1 MGWLANR
8 RARAAREAGAEGSG
22 AFCGAAGEEEGRG
35 PDAVASVAG
44 GSSARERTD
53 VRGLTR
59 LACGAIALLALSGV
73 LAMEGCAAVSTG
85 AESSAA
91 SEQAAAASASDAEYA
106 SFEGVAAAF
115 DESALDLDY
124 SKRDLDASYD
134 ASSAT
139 VITLSGDSASV
150 QGTGAQVSAGG
161 VVISSAGTYIVSGEL
176 TDGQLLVDAGDDDK
190 VQLVL
195 AGATIHN
202 EDCPAIYVR
211 NADKCFVTLGAGTE
225 NSLSDGASYV
235 LEDDSDEPYATLF
248 SRCDLTLNGS
258 GTLNVTGTYRHA
270 VCSKD
275 DLVVVSGTYNVS
287 AVEDGLRGRDCVK
300 IRDGVFAIEAG
311 GDGIKSNKDDDPVKG
326 FVSIDGGTF
335 DIQAGDD
342 AVQGKTLVRL
352 AGGSLTVAANDDAF
366 HSDLEMH
373 LLGSAIEV
381 SAGDDAFHAETKL
394 TVDDGTMNVTSC
406 NEGYEAEKVYVN
418 GGDTHIVASDDG
430 VNASAADLSDDADA
444 DTVSSTLPNGGT
456 PGAPGQGDGVAAP
469 DAGGQA
475 PTGAQQGGRAADAAG
490 MQQGGQAPGA
500 AGAQQG
506 GSAPELPTG
515 GNAAGA
521 GNAGGAAGGATDP
534 GQQSGNPAAGGG
546 MGQADSNCLI
556 QINGGY
562 LVVDSVGDAIDSN
575 GNVEVTGGVLL
586 VSGPTSDGDGTFDYD
601 GSATVSGG
609 TVLMVGS
616 TGMAQSFTGG
626 TQAFAMTSASGEA
639 GQSVCVVD
647 GNGNVVASFTATK
660 RFGMVLASSPA
671 FAEGGE
677 YTLVIGGEVANANA
691 DGYTDSGAVN
701 GGSEIAITASCTA
714 SAGVGGAGGMD
725 AGGANKAGATGG
737 MGTGG
742 ANGAGDMGGPAAAG
756 GR

>member
-1 MGWLANR
+1 MGWFANR
-8 RARAAREAGAEGSG
+8 RARAARESGVEASG
-22 AFCGAAGEEEGRG
+22 AFCRAAGRDERG
-35 PDAVASVAG
+35 PDVAAPAAG
-44 GSSARERTD
+44 GSSAPQRND

-59 LACGAIALLALSGV
+59 LACGVVALLALSGV
-73 LAMEGCAAVSTG
+73 LAMEGCAAVSTD
-85 AESSAA
+85 AENSAA
-91 SEQAAAASASDAEYA
+91 SEQAAAASASDVEYA
-106 SFEGVAAAF
+106 SFEEVAAAF
-115 DESALDLDY
+115 DESTLDLDY

-150 QGTGAQVSAGG
+150 QGAGAQTSAAG

-176 TDGQLLVDAGDDDK
+176 TDGQLMVDAGDDDK

-202 EDCPAIYVR
+202 EDGPAIYVR
-211 NADKCFVTLGAGTE
+211 NADKCFVTLDAGTE
-225 NSLSDGASYV
+225 NSLSDGSSYT

-258 GTLNVTGTYRHA
+258 GTLNVTSAYRHA

-275 DLVVVSGTYNVS
+275 DLVVVSGTYNIS
-287 AVEDGLRGRDCVK
+287 AVEDGLRGRDSVK
-300 IRDGVFAIEAG
+300 VRDGVFIIQAG
-311 GDGIKSNKDDDPVKG
+311 GDDIKSNKDDDPTKG
-326 FVSIDGGTF
+326 FVSVDGGTF

-352 AGGSLTVAANDDAF
+352 AGGSMTVAANDDAF

-373 LLGSAIEV
+373 LLGASIEAT
-381 SAGDDAFHAETKL
+381 AGDDAFHAETKL
-394 TVDDGTMNVTSC
+394 TVDGGTVNVTSC

-456 PGAPGQGDGVAAP
+456 PGAPGKGGGAATP

-475 PTGAQQGGRAADAAG
+475 PAGAQQSGQAPDAAA
-490 MQQGGQAPGA
+490 QQGGQAPGAAGVQQGGQAPDA

-506 GSAPELPTG
+506 GSAPEPP
-515 GNAAGA
+515 ASD
-521 GNAGGAAGGATDP
+521 NAGGAGVIDP
-534 GQQSGNPAAGGG
+534 GQQGGGPAAGGG
-546 MGQADSNCLI
+546 VGQADSSCLI

-562 LVVDSVGDAIDSN
+562 VVVDSVGDAIDSN

-586 VSGPTSDGDGTFDYD
+586 VSGPTSDGDGAFDYD
-601 GSATVSGG
+601 GGATISGG

-647 GNGNVVASFTATK
+647 GSGNVVTSFTATK
-660 RFGMVLASSPA
+660 RFGMVLTSSPA

-691 DGYTDSGAVN
+691 DGYTDSSTVS
-701 GGSEIAITASCTA
+701 GGSEATFTASCTA
-714 SAGVGGAGGMD
+714 SAGMGGAGGP
-725 AGGANKAGATGG
+725 G
-737 MGTGG
+737 
-742 ANGAGDMGGPAAAG
+742 AAG
-756 GR
+756 GK

>member
-1 MGWLANR
+1 MGWFANR
-8 RARAAREAGAEGSG
+8 RARAARETGVEASG
-22 AFCGAAGEEEGRG
+22 AFCRAVGQDEHG
-35 PDAVASVAG
+35 PDVAAPAEG
-44 GSSARERTD
+44 GSSAPQRSD

-73 LAMEGCAAVSTG
+73 LAMEGCAAVSTD
-85 AESSAA
+85 AENSAA
-91 SEQAAAASASDAEYA
+91 SEQAAAASASNVEYS
-106 SFEGVAAAF
+106 SFEEVAAAF
-115 DESALDLDY
+115 DESALDLGC

-150 QGTGAQVSAGG
+150 QGAGAQASAAGA
-161 VVISSAGTYIVSGEL
+161 VISSAGTYIVSGEL

-202 EDCPAIYVR
+202 EDGPAIYVR
-211 NADKCFVTLGAGTE
+211 NADKCFATLDAGTE
-225 NSLSDGASYV
+225 NSLSDGSSYA

-258 GTLNVTGTYRHA
+258 GTLNVTSAYRHA

-275 DLVVVSGTYNVS
+275 DLVVVSGTYNIS
-287 AVEDGLRGRDCVK
+287 AVEDGLRGRDSVK
-300 IRDGVFAIEAG
+300 VRGGVFTIQAG
-311 GDGIKSNKDDDPVKG
+311 GDGIKSNKDDDPTKG

-373 LLGSAIEV
+373 LLGASMEAG
-381 SAGDDAFHAETKL
+381 AGDDAFHAETKL
-394 TVDDGTMNVTSC
+394 TVDGGTVNVTSC
-406 NEGYEAEKVYVN
+406 NEGYEAEKIYVN
-418 GGDTHIVASDDG
+418 GGDTRIVASDDG

-456 PGAPGQGDGVAAP
+456 PGAPGKGGGAA
-469 DAGGQA
+469 AGGGQA
-475 PTGAQQGGRAADAAG
+475 PAGAP
-490 MQQGGQAPGA
+490 QGGQAPDA
-500 AGAQQG
+500 VGAQQG
-506 GSAPELPTG
+506 GSAPEPP
-515 GNAAGA
+515 AGD
-521 GNAGGAAGGATDP
+521 NAGGAGGANP
-534 GQQSGNPAAGGG
+534 GQQGGDPAAGGG
-546 MGQADSNCLI
+546 VGQADSSCLI

-562 LVVDSVGDAIDSN
+562 LVVDSAGDAIDSN
-575 GNVEVTGGVLL
+575 GNIEVTGGVLL
-586 VSGPTSDGDGTFDYD
+586 VSGPTGDGNGAFDYD

-626 TQAFAMTSASGEA
+626 MQAFAMTSASGEA
-639 GQSVCVVD
+639 GQSVGVVD
-647 GNGNVVASFTATK
+647 GSGNVVASFTATK

-671 FAEGGE
+671 FTEGGE

-691 DGYTDSGAVN
+691 DGYTDSSTVS
-701 GGSEIAITASCTA
+701 GGSETAITASCTA
-714 SAGVGGAGGMD
+714 SAGMGV
-725 AGGANKAGATGG
+725 GGANKAGGKDA
-737 MGTGG
+737 
-742 ANGAGDMGGPAAAG
+742 
-756 GR
+756 

>member
-1 MGWLANR
+1 MGWFANR
-8 RARAAREAGAEGSG
+8 RARAAREAEAEGSG
-22 AFCGAAGEEEGRG
+22 VFCRAVGEGEERG
-35 PDAVASVAG
+35 CDAAAPAAG

-53 VRGLTR
+53 MRGLTR
-59 LACGAIALLALSGV
+59 LACGAVALLALSGV

-85 AESSAA
+85 AENSAA
-91 SEQAAAASASDAEYA
+91 SEQTAAASASDTEYA
-106 SFEGVAAAF
+106 SFEEVAAAF

-150 QGTGAQVSAGG
+150 QGTGAQASADG

-202 EDCPAIYVR
+202 EDGPAIYVR
-211 NADKCFVTLGAGTE
+211 NADKCFVTLDAGTE
-225 NSLSDGASYV
+225 NSLSDGSSYA

-248 SRCDLTLNGS
+248 GRCDLTLNGS
-258 GTLNVTGTYRHA
+258 GTLNVTSAYRHA

-275 DLVVVSGTYNVS
+275 DLVVVSGTYNIS

-311 GDGIKSNKDDDPVKG
+311 GDGIKSNKDDDSAKG

-373 LLGSAIEV
+373 LLGASIEV

-394 TVDDGTMNVTSC
+394 TVDDGTVNVTSC
-406 NEGYEAEKVYVN
+406 YEGYEAEKVYVN

-444 DTVSSTLPNGGT
+444 DTVSSTLPNGGM
-456 PGAPGQGDGVAAP
+456 PGAPGQGGGGAAP
-469 DAGGQA
+469 NAGGQA
-475 PTGAQQGGRAADAAG
+475 PAG
-490 MQQGGQAPGA
+490 MQQGGQAADAAGAQQGGQAPDA

-506 GSAPELPTG
+506 GSAPELPAG
-515 GNAAGA
+515 GNAGEA
-521 GNAGGAAGGATDP
+521 GNAGGATNP
-534 GQQSGNPAAGGG
+534 GQQGGG
-546 MGQADSNCLI
+546 MGQTNDDCLI

-586 VSGPTSDGDGTFDYD
+586 VSGPTSDGDGAFDYD

-616 TGMAQSFTGG
+616 TGMAQNFTSG

-647 GNGNVVASFTATK
+647 GNGNVVASFAATK
-660 RFGMVLASSPA
+660 RFGMVLTSSPA

-691 DGYTDSGAVN
+691 DGYTDSGTVS
-701 GGSEIAITASCTA
+701 GGSETTITASCTA
-714 SAGVGGAGGMD
+714 SAGVGGM
-725 AGGANKAGATGG
+725 GG
-737 MGTGG
+737 MGAAG
-742 ANGAGDMGGPAAAG
+742 ANGAGGVVGAGGPAAG
-756 GR
+756 GGK

>member
-1 MGWLANR
+1 MGWFANR
-8 RARAAREAGAEGSG
+8 RARAARETGVEASG
-22 AFCGAAGEEEGRG
+22 AFCRAAGRDERG
-35 PDAVASVAG
+35 PDVAAPAAG
-44 GSSARERTD
+44 GSSAPQRND

-73 LAMEGCAAVSTG
+73 LAMEGCAAVSTD
-85 AESSAA
+85 AENSAA
-91 SEQAAAASASDAEYA
+91 SEQAAAASASDVEYA
-106 SFEGVAAAF
+106 SFEEVAAAF

-150 QGTGAQVSAGG
+150 QGAGAQASAAG

-202 EDCPAIYVR
+202 EDGPAIYVR
-211 NADKCFVTLGAGTE
+211 NADKCFVTLDAGTE
-225 NSLSDGASYV
+225 NNLSDGSSYA

-258 GTLNVTGTYRHA
+258 GTLNVTSAYRHA

-275 DLVVVSGTYNVS
+275 DLVVVSGTYNIS
-287 AVEDGLRGRDCVK
+287 AVEDGLRGHDSVK
-300 IRDGVFAIEAG
+300 VRDGVFAIQAG
-311 GDGIKSNKDDDPVKG
+311 GDGIKSNKDDDPTKG

-352 AGGSLTVAANDDAF
+352 AGGSMAVAANDDAF

-373 LLGSAIEV
+373 LLGASMEAG
-381 SAGDDAFHAETKL
+381 AGDDAFHAETKL
-394 TVDDGTMNVTSC
+394 TVDGGTVNVTSC

-430 VNASAADLSDDADA
+430 VNASAADLSDDANA

-456 PGAPGQGDGVAAP
+456 PGAPGKGGGAATP

-475 PTGAQQGGRAADAAG
+475 PAGAQQSGQAPDAAA
-490 MQQGGQAPGA
+490 QQGGQAPGAAGVQQGGQAPDA

-506 GSAPELPTG
+506 GSAPEPP
-515 GNAAGA
+515 ASD
-521 GNAGGAAGGATDP
+521 NAGGAGVIDP
-534 GQQSGNPAAGGG
+534 GQQGGGPAAGGG
-546 MGQADSNCLI
+546 VGQADSSCLI

-562 LVVDSVGDAIDSN
+562 VVVDSVGDAIDSN

-586 VSGPTSDGDGTFDYD
+586 VSGPTSDGDGAFDYD
-601 GSATVSGG
+601 GGATISGG

-647 GNGNVVASFTATK
+647 GSGNVVTSFTATK
-660 RFGMVLASSPA
+660 RFGMVLTSSPA

-691 DGYTDSGAVN
+691 DGYTDSSTVS
-701 GGSEIAITASCTA
+701 GGSEATFTASCTA
-714 SAGVGGAGGMD
+714 SAGMGGAGGP
-725 AGGANKAGATGG
+725 G
-737 MGTGG
+737 
-742 ANGAGDMGGPAAAG
+742 AAG
-756 GR
+756 GK

>member
-1 MGWLANR
+1 MKPAGR
-8 RARAAREAGAEGSG
+8 DEQSPDVAAPAE
-22 AFCGAAGEEEGRG
+22 
-35 PDAVASVAG
+35 G
-44 GSSARERTD
+44 GSSAPQRSD

-73 LAMEGCAAVSTG
+73 LAMEGCAAVSTD
-85 AESSAA
+85 AENSAA
-91 SEQAAAASASDAEYA
+91 SEQAAAASASNVEYA
-106 SFEGVAAAF
+106 SFEEVAAAF
-115 DESALDLDY
+115 DESALDLGY

-150 QGTGAQVSAGG
+150 QGAGAQASAAGA
-161 VVISSAGTYIVSGEL
+161 VISSAGTYIVSGEL

-202 EDCPAIYVR
+202 EDGPAIYVR
-211 NADKCFVTLGAGTE
+211 NADKCFVTLDAGTE
-225 NSLSDGASYV
+225 NSLSDGSSYA

-258 GTLNVTGTYRHA
+258 GTLNVTSAYRHA

-275 DLVVVSGTYNVS
+275 DLVVVSGTYNIS
-287 AVEDGLRGRDCVK
+287 AVEDGLRGRDSVK
-300 IRDGVFAIEAG
+300 VRDGVFIIQAG
-311 GDGIKSNKDDDPVKG
+311 GDGIKSNKDDDPTKG

-373 LLGSAIEV
+373 LLGASIEAG
-381 SAGDDAFHAETKL
+381 AGDDAFHAETKL
-394 TVDDGTMNVTSC
+394 TVDGGTVNVTSC
-406 NEGYEAEKVYVN
+406 NEGYEAEKIYVN
-418 GGDTHIVASDDG
+418 GGDTHILASDDG
-430 VNASAADLSDDADA
+430 VNASAADLSDNADA

-456 PGAPGQGDGVAAP
+456 PGAPGKGGGAATP

-475 PTGAQQGGRAADAAG
+475 PAGAQQDGQVPDAV
-490 MQQGGQAPGA
+490 
-500 AGAQQG
+500 GAQQG
-506 GSAPELPTG
+506 GSAPEPP
-515 GNAAGA
+515 AGD
-521 GNAGGAAGGATDP
+521 NAGGGV
-534 GQQSGNPAAGGG
+534 
-546 MGQADSNCLI
+546 GQADNSCLI

-562 LVVDSVGDAIDSN
+562 LVVDSAGDAIDSN
-575 GNVEVTGGVLL
+575 GNIEVTGGVLL
-586 VSGPTSDGDGTFDYD
+586 VSGPTSDGNGAFDYD

-609 TVLMVGS
+609 TVLMVAS
-616 TGMAQSFTGG
+616 AGMAQSFTGG

-647 GNGNVVASFTATK
+647 GSGNVVASFTATK
-660 RFGMVLASSPA
+660 RFGMVLTSSPA

-691 DGYTDSGAVN
+691 DGYTDSGTVS
-701 GGSEIAITASCTA
+701 GGSETTITASCTA
-714 SAGVGGAGGMD
+714 SAGMGGAGGP
-725 AGGANKAGATGG
+725 G
-737 MGTGG
+737 
-742 ANGAGDMGGPAAAG
+742 AAG
-756 GR
+756 GK

>member
-1 MGWLANR
+1 MGWFANR
-8 RARAAREAGAEGSG
+8 RARAARESGVEASG
-22 AFCGAAGEEEGRG
+22 AFCRAVGQDEHG
-35 PDAVASVAG
+35 PDVAAPAAG
-44 GSSARERTD
+44 GSSAPQRND

-59 LACGAIALLALSGV
+59 LACGAVALLALSGV
-73 LAMEGCAAVSTG
+73 LAMEGCAAVSTD
-85 AESSAA
+85 AENSAA
-91 SEQAAAASASDAEYA
+91 SEQAAAASASDVEYA
-106 SFEGVAAAF
+106 SFEEVAAAF
-115 DESALDLDY
+115 DESALDLGY
-124 SKRDLDASYD
+124 SKRDLDASHD

-150 QGTGAQVSAGG
+150 QGAGAQASAAGA
-161 VVISSAGTYIVSGEL
+161 VISSAGTYIVSGEL

-202 EDCPAIYVR
+202 EDAPAIYVR
-211 NADKCFVTLGAGTE
+211 NADKCFVTLDAGTE
-225 NSLSDGASYV
+225 NNLSDGSSYA
-235 LEDDSDEPYATLF
+235 LESDSDEPYATLF

-258 GTLNVTGTYRHA
+258 GTLNVTSAYRHA

-275 DLVVVSGTYNVS
+275 DLVVVSGTYNIS
-287 AVEDGLRGRDCVK
+287 AVEDGLRGRDSVK
-300 IRDGVFAIEAG
+300 VRDGVFTIQAG
-311 GDGIKSNKDDDPVKG
+311 GDGIKSNKDDDPTKG
-326 FVSIDGGTF
+326 FVSIDGGAF

-342 AVQGKTLVRL
+342 AVQGKTLIRL

-373 LLGSAIEV
+373 LLGASIEA

-394 TVDDGTMNVTSC
+394 TVDGGIVNVASC

-456 PGAPGQGDGVAAP
+456 PGAPGKGGGV
-469 DAGGQA
+469 
-475 PTGAQQGGRAADAAG
+475 
-490 MQQGGQAPGA
+490 A

-506 GSAPELPTG
+506 GSAPELPVDD
-515 GNAAGA
+515 NAYGA
-521 GNAGGAAGGATDP
+521 GRATGS
-534 GQQSGNPAAGGG
+534 GQQGGDPAAGGG

-556 QINGGY
+556 QVNGGY
-562 LVVDSVGDAIDSN
+562 LVIDSAGDAIDSN

-586 VSGPTSDGDGTFDYD
+586 VSGPTSDGDSSFDYD

-616 TGMAQSFTGG
+616 TGMAQSFTSG
-626 TQAFAMTSASGEA
+626 TQAFAMASASGEA

-647 GNGNVVASFTATK
+647 GSGNVVASFTATK

-677 YTLVIGGEVANANA
+677 YTLVIGGEVANVNA
-691 DGYTDSGAVN
+691 DGYTDSSTVS
-701 GGSEIAITASCTA
+701 GGSETAITASCTA
-714 SAGVGGAGGMD
+714 SAGMGV
-725 AGGANKAGATGG
+725 GGANKAGG
-737 MGTGG
+737 MGS
-742 ANGAGDMGGPAAAG
+742 PAAAG
-756 GR
+756 GKDA

>member
-1 MGWLANR
+1 MGWFANR
-8 RARAAREAGAEGSG
+8 RTRAARESGVEASG
-22 AFCGAAGEEEGRG
+22 AFCRAAGRDERG
-35 PDAVASVAG
+35 PDVAAPAAG
-44 GSSARERTD
+44 GSSASQRND

-59 LACGAIALLALSGV
+59 LACGAVALLALSGV
-73 LAMEGCAAVSTG
+73 LAMEGCAVVSTD
-85 AESSAA
+85 AENSAA
-91 SEQAAAASASDAEYA
+91 SEQAAAASASDVEYA
-106 SFEGVAAAF
+106 SFEEVAAAF

-134 ASSAT
+134 ALSAT
-139 VITLSGDSASV
+139 VITLSGDSTSV
-150 QGTGAQVSAGG
+150 QGAGAQASAAG

-202 EDCPAIYVR
+202 EDGAAIYVR
-211 NADKCFVTLGAGTE
+211 NADKCFVTLDAGTE
-225 NSLSDGASYV
+225 NNLSDGSSYA

-258 GTLNVTGTYRHA
+258 GTLNVTSAYRHA

-275 DLVVVSGTYNVS
+275 DLVVVSGTYNIS
-287 AVEDGLRGRDCVK
+287 AVEDGLRGHDSVK
-300 IRDGVFAIEAG
+300 VRDGVFTIQAG
-311 GDGIKSNKDDDPVKG
+311 GDGIKSNKDDDPTKG
-326 FVSIDGGTF
+326 FVSIDGGAF

-373 LLGSAIEV
+373 LLGASIEA

-394 TVDDGTMNVTSC
+394 TVDGGTVNVTSC
-406 NEGYEAEKVYVN
+406 YEGYEAEKIYVN

-444 DTVSSTLPNGGT
+444 DTVSSMLPNGGT
-456 PGAPGQGDGVAAP
+456 PGAPGQG
-469 DAGGQA
+469 GQA
-475 PTGAQQGGRAADAAG
+475 PDSAAQQDGRAPGAAG
-490 MQQGGQAPGA
+490 VQQDGRAPGA

-506 GSAPELPTG
+506 GSAPEPP
-515 GNAAGA
+515 AGD
-521 GNAGGAAGGATDP
+521 NAGGAGGATDP
-534 GQQSGNPAAGGG
+534 RQQGGDPAAGGG
-546 MGQADSNCLI
+546 VGQADSSCLI

-562 LVVDSVGDAIDSN
+562 VVVDSVGDAIDSN

-586 VSGPTSDGDGTFDYD
+586 VSGPTSDGNGAFDYD

-626 TQAFAMTSASGEA
+626 TQAFTLTSASGEA

-647 GNGNVVASFTATK
+647 GSGNVVASFTATK
-660 RFGMVLASSPA
+660 RFGMVLTSSPA

-677 YTLVIGGEVANANA
+677 YTLVIGGEIANANA
-691 DGYTDSGAVN
+691 DGYTDSGAVS
-701 GGSEIAITASCTA
+701 GGSETAITASCAA
-714 SAGVGGAGGMD
+714 SAGMGSAGGP
-725 AGGANKAGATGG
+725 G
-737 MGTGG
+737 
-742 ANGAGDMGGPAAAG
+742 AAG
-756 GR
+756 GK

>member
-1 MGWLANR
+1 MSWFANR
-8 RARAAREAGAEGSG
+8 RARAPRETGVEASG
-22 AFCGAAGEEEGRG
+22 AFCGAVGQDEHG
-35 PDAVASVAG
+35 PDVAVPAEG
-44 GSSARERTD
+44 GSSAPQRSD

-59 LACGAIALLALSGV
+59 LACGAIALLALGSV
-73 LAMEGCAAVSTG
+73 LAMEGCAAVSTD
-85 AESSAA
+85 AENSAA
-91 SEQAAAASASDAEYA
+91 SEQAAAANASDVEYA
-106 SFEGVAAAF
+106 SFEEVAAAF

-150 QGTGAQVSAGG
+150 QGAGAQTSAAG

-176 TDGQLLVDAGDDDK
+176 TDGQLMVDAGDDDK

-202 EDCPAIYVR
+202 EDGPAIYVR
-211 NADKCFVTLGAGTE
+211 NADKCFVTLDAGAE
-225 NSLSDGASYV
+225 NSLSDGSSYT

-258 GTLNVTGTYRHA
+258 GTLNVTSAYRHA

-275 DLVVVSGTYNVS
+275 DLVVVSGTYNIS
-287 AVEDGLRGRDCVK
+287 AVEDGLRGRDSVK
-300 IRDGVFAIEAG
+300 VRDGVFTIQAG
-311 GDGIKSNKDDDPVKG
+311 GDGIKSNKDDDPTKG

-352 AGGSLTVAANDDAF
+352 AGGSMTVAANDDAF

-373 LLGSAIEV
+373 LLDASIEA

-394 TVDDGTMNVTSC
+394 TVDGGTVNVTSC

-456 PGAPGQGDGVAAP
+456 PGAPGKGGGAATP
-469 DAGGQA
+469 DAGGRSPA
-475 PTGAQQGGRAADAAG
+475 GAQ
-490 MQQGGQAPGA
+490 QQGGQAPGA

-506 GSAPELPTG
+506 GQAPDAAGAQQGGSAPELPAG
-515 GNAAGA
+515 DNASG
-521 GNAGGAAGGATDP
+521 AGGAGDP
-534 GQQSGNPAAGGG
+534 GQQGGDPVAGGG
-546 MGQADSNCLI
+546 VGQADSSCLI

-562 LVVDSVGDAIDSN
+562 VVVDSVGDAIDSN

-586 VSGPTSDGDGTFDYD
+586 VSGPTSDGDSAFDYD

-609 TVLMVGS
+609 TVLMVAS

-626 TQAFAMTSASGEA
+626 TQAFVMTSASGEA

-647 GNGNVVASFTATK
+647 GSGNVVASFTATK
-660 RFGMVLASSPA
+660 RFGMVLASSTA
-671 FAEGGE
+671 FTEGGE
-677 YTLVIGGEVANANA
+677 YTLVIGGEVTNANA
-691 DGYTDSGAVN
+691 DGYTDSSTVS
-701 GGSEIAITASCTA
+701 GGSEITFTASCTA
-714 SAGVGGAGGMD
+714 SSGMGGA
-725 AGGANKAGATGG
+725 
-737 MGTGG
+737 
-742 ANGAGDMGGPAAAG
+742 GGPAAAG
-756 GR
+756 GK

>member
-1 MGWLANR
+1 MGWFANR
-8 RARAAREAGAEGSG
+8 RARAARESGVEASG
-22 AFCGAAGEEEGRG
+22 AFCRAAGRDERG
-35 PDAVASVAG
+35 PDVAAPAAG
-44 GSSARERTD
+44 GSSAPQRND

-59 LACGAIALLALSGV
+59 LACGVVALLALSGV
-73 LAMEGCAAVSTG
+73 LAMEGCAAVSTD
-85 AESSAA
+85 AENSAA
-91 SEQAAAASASDAEYA
+91 SEQAAAASASDVEYA
-106 SFEGVAAAF
+106 SFEEVAAAF
-115 DESALDLDY
+115 DESTLDLDY

-150 QGTGAQVSAGG
+150 QGAGAQTSAAG

-176 TDGQLLVDAGDDDK
+176 TDGQLMVDAGDDDK

-202 EDCPAIYVR
+202 EDGPAIYVR
-211 NADKCFVTLGAGTE
+211 NADKCFVALDAGTE
-225 NSLSDGASYV
+225 NNLSDGSSYA

-258 GTLNVTGTYRHA
+258 GTLNVTSAYRHA

-275 DLVVVSGTYNVS
+275 DLVVVSGTYNIS
-287 AVEDGLRGRDCVK
+287 AVEDGLRGHDSVK
-300 IRDGVFAIEAG
+300 VRDGVFAIQAG
-311 GDGIKSNKDDDPVKG
+311 GDGIKSNKDDDPTKG

-352 AGGSLTVAANDDAF
+352 AGGSMAVAANDDAF

-373 LLGSAIEV
+373 LLGASMEAG
-381 SAGDDAFHAETKL
+381 AGDDAFHAETKL
-394 TVDDGTMNVTSC
+394 TVDGGTVNVTSC

-456 PGAPGQGDGVAAP
+456 PGAPGKGGGAATP

-475 PTGAQQGGRAADAAG
+475 PAGAQQSGQAPDAAA
-490 MQQGGQAPGA
+490 QQGGQAPGAAGVQQGGQAPDA

-506 GSAPELPTG
+506 GSAPEPP
-515 GNAAGA
+515 ASD
-521 GNAGGAAGGATDP
+521 NAGGAGVIDP
-534 GQQSGNPAAGGG
+534 GQQGGGPAAGGG
-546 MGQADSNCLI
+546 VGQADSSCLI

-562 LVVDSVGDAIDSN
+562 VVVDSVGDAIDSN

-586 VSGPTSDGDGTFDYD
+586 VSGPTSDGDGAFDYD
-601 GSATVSGG
+601 GGATISGG

-647 GNGNVVASFTATK
+647 GSGNVVTSFTATK
-660 RFGMVLASSPA
+660 RFGMVLTSSPA

-691 DGYTDSGAVN
+691 DGYTDSSTVS
-701 GGSEIAITASCTA
+701 GGSEATFTASCTA
-714 SAGVGGAGGMD
+714 SAGMGGAGGP
-725 AGGANKAGATGG
+725 G
-737 MGTGG
+737 
-742 ANGAGDMGGPAAAG
+742 AAG
-756 GR
+756 GK

>member
-1 MGWLANR
+1 M
-8 RARAAREAGAEGSG
+8 
-22 AFCGAAGEEEGRG
+22 
-35 PDAVASVAG
+35 
-44 GSSARERTD
+44 
-53 VRGLTR
+53 
-59 LACGAIALLALSGV
+59 
-73 LAMEGCAAVSTG
+73 
-85 AESSAA
+85 
-91 SEQAAAASASDAEYA
+91 
-106 SFEGVAAAF
+106 
-115 DESALDLDY
+115 
-124 SKRDLDASYD
+124 
-134 ASSAT
+134 
-139 VITLSGDSASV
+139 
-150 QGTGAQVSAGG
+150 
-161 VVISSAGTYIVSGEL
+161 VISSVGTYIVSGEL

-195 AGATIHN
+195 AGAIIHN
-202 EDCPAIYVR
+202 EDGAAIYVR
-211 NADKCFVTLGAGTE
+211 NADKGFITLDAGTE
-225 NSLSDGASYV
+225 NNLSDGSSYA

-248 SRCDLTLNGS
+248 GLCDLTLNGS
-258 GTLNVTGTYRHA
+258 GTLNVTSAYRHA

-275 DLVVVSGTYNVS
+275 DLVVVSGTYNIS
-287 AVEDGLRGRDCVK
+287 AVEDGLRGHDSVK
-300 IRDGVFAIEAG
+300 VRDGVFTIQAD
-311 GDGIKSNKDDDPVKG
+311 GDGIKSNKDDDPTKG
-326 FVSIDGGTF
+326 FVSIDGGAF

-352 AGGSLTVAANDDAF
+352 AGGSMVVAANDDAF

-373 LLGSAIEV
+373 LMGASIEA

-394 TVDDGTMNVTSC
+394 TVDGGTVNVTSC

-456 PGAPGQGDGVAAP
+456 PGALGKGGGAATP

-475 PTGAQQGGRAADAAG
+475 PAGARQGGQAPDSAAQQDGRAPGAAG
-490 MQQGGQAPGA
+490 VQQGGQAPDA

-506 GSAPELPTG
+506 GSAPEPP
-515 GNAAGA
+515 AGD
-521 GNAGGAAGGATDP
+521 NAGGAGGATDP
-534 GQQSGNPAAGGG
+534 RQQGGDPAAGGG
-546 MGQADSNCLI
+546 VGQADNSCLI

-562 LVVDSVGDAIDSN
+562 VVVDSVGDAIDSN

-586 VSGPTSDGDGTFDYD
+586 VSGPTSDGDGAFDYD
-601 GSATVSGG
+601 GSATISGG

-626 TQAFAMTSASGEA
+626 AQAFAMASASGEA

-647 GNGNVVASFTATK
+647 GSGNVVTSFTATK
-660 RFGMVLASSPA
+660 RFGMVLTSSPA

-691 DGYTDSGAVN
+691 DSYTDSGAVS
-701 GGSEIAITASCTA
+701 GGSETAITASCTA

-725 AGGANKAGATGG
+725 AGGANGAGGI
-737 MGTGG
+737 GG
-742 ANGAGDMGGPAAAG
+742 AGGPAAG
-756 GR
+756 GGK

>member
-1 MGWLANR
+1 MGWFANR
-8 RARAAREAGAEGSG
+8 RARAARETGVEASG
-22 AFCGAAGEEEGRG
+22 AFCRAVGQDEHG
-35 PDAVASVAG
+35 PDVAAPAEG
-44 GSSARERTD
+44 GSSAPQRSD

-73 LAMEGCAAVSTG
+73 LAMEGCAAVSTD
-85 AESSAA
+85 AENSAA
-91 SEQAAAASASDAEYA
+91 SEQAAAASASNVEYS
-106 SFEGVAAAF
+106 SFEEVAAAF
-115 DESALDLDY
+115 DESALDLGC

-150 QGTGAQVSAGG
+150 QGAGAQASAAGA
-161 VVISSAGTYIVSGEL
+161 VISSAGTYIVSGEL

-202 EDCPAIYVR
+202 EDGPAIYVR
-211 NADKCFVTLGAGTE
+211 NADKCFVTLDAGTE
-225 NSLSDGASYV
+225 NSLSDGSSYA

-258 GTLNVTGTYRHA
+258 GTLNVTSAYRHA

-275 DLVVVSGTYNVS
+275 DLVVVSGTYNIS
-287 AVEDGLRGRDCVK
+287 AVEDGLRGRDSVK
-300 IRDGVFAIEAG
+300 VRGGVFTIQAG
-311 GDGIKSNKDDDPVKG
+311 GDGIKSNKDDDPTKG

-373 LLGSAIEV
+373 LLGASMEAG
-381 SAGDDAFHAETKL
+381 AGDDAFHAETKL
-394 TVDDGTMNVTSC
+394 TVDGGTVNVTSC
-406 NEGYEAEKVYVN
+406 NEGYEAEKIYVN
-418 GGDTHIVASDDG
+418 GGDTHILASDDG

-456 PGAPGQGDGVAAP
+456 PGAPGKGGGAA
-469 DAGGQA
+469 AGGGQA
-475 PTGAQQGGRAADAAG
+475 PAGAP
-490 MQQGGQAPGA
+490 QGGQAPDA
-500 AGAQQG
+500 VGAQQG
-506 GSAPELPTG
+506 GSAPEPP
-515 GNAAGA
+515 AGD
-521 GNAGGAAGGATDP
+521 NAGGV
-534 GQQSGNPAAGGG
+534 
-546 MGQADSNCLI
+546 GQADSSCLI

-562 LVVDSVGDAIDSN
+562 LVVDSAGDAIDSN
-575 GNVEVTGGVLL
+575 GNIEVTGGVLL
-586 VSGPTSDGDGTFDYD
+586 VSGPTGDGNGAFDYD

-626 TQAFAMTSASGEA
+626 MQAFAMTSASGEA
-639 GQSVCVVD
+639 GQSVGVVD
-647 GNGNVVASFTATK
+647 GSGNVVASFTATK

-671 FAEGGE
+671 FTEGGE

-691 DGYTDSGAVN
+691 DGYTDSSTVS
-701 GGSEIAITASCTA
+701 GGSETAITASCTA
-714 SAGVGGAGGMD
+714 SAGMGV
-725 AGGANKAGATGG
+725 GGANKAGGKDA
-737 MGTGG
+737 
-742 ANGAGDMGGPAAAG
+742 
-756 GR
+756 

>member
-1 MGWLANR
+1 MGWFANR

-44 GSSARERTD
+44 GSSATERTD

-59 LACGAIALLALSGV
+59 LACGVVALLALSGV
-73 LAMEGCAAVSTG
+73 LAMEGCAAVSTD
-85 AESSAA
+85 AENSAA
-91 SEQAAAASASDAEYA
+91 SEQAAAVSASDAEYA
-106 SFEGVAAAF
+106 SFEEVAAAF
-115 DESALDLDY
+115 DESALDLDC

-150 QGTGAQVSAGG
+150 QGTGAQVSVDG
-161 VVISSAGTYIVSGEL
+161 VVISSAGTYVVSGEL

-202 EDCPAIYVR
+202 EDGPAIYVR
-211 NADKCFVTLGAGTE
+211 NADKCFVALDVGTE
-225 NSLSDGASYV
+225 NSLSDGSSYA

-258 GTLNVTGTYRHA
+258 GTLNVTSAYRHA

-275 DLVVVSGTYNVS
+275 DLIVVSGTYNVS

-300 IRDGVFAIEAG
+300 IRDGVFVIEAG
-311 GDGIKSNKDDDPVKG
+311 GDGIKSNKDDDPAKG

-342 AVQGKTLVRL
+342 AVQGKTHVRL
-352 AGGSLTVAANDDAF
+352 AGGSMTVAANDDAF

-373 LLGSAIEV
+373 LLGSVIEV

-394 TVDDGTMNVTSC
+394 TVDDGTVNATSC
-406 NEGYEAEKVYVN
+406 NEGYEAEKVYIN

-456 PGAPGQGDGVAAP
+456 PGAPGQGDGAAAP
-469 DAGGQA
+469 NAGGQA
-475 PTGAQQGGRAADAAG
+475 PAGVQQDGQAANAAGAQQGGQVPDSA
-490 MQQGGQAPGA
+490 
-500 AGAQQG
+500 AQQG

-521 GNAGGAAGGATDP
+521 GNAGGAVGGATDP

-546 MGQADSNCLI
+546 MGRADSDCLI

-562 LVVDSVGDAIDSN
+562 LVVDSLGDAIDSN

-586 VSGPTSDGDGTFDYD
+586 VSGPTSDGDGAFDYD

-616 TGMAQSFTGG
+616 AGMAQGFTGG
-626 TQAFAMTSASGEA
+626 TQAFATTSTSGEA
-639 GQSVCVVD
+639 GQTVCVVD
-647 GNGNVVASFTATK
+647 GSGNVEASFTATK

-677 YTLVIGGEVANANA
+677 YTLVIGGEVTNANA
-691 DGYTDSGAVN
+691 DGYTDSGTVS
-701 GGSEIAITASCTA
+701 GGSETSITASCTA
-714 SAGVGGAGGMD
+714 SAGVGGAGGM
-725 AGGANKAGATGG
+725 GGA
-737 MGTGG
+737 
-742 ANGAGDMGGPAAAG
+742 GGPAAG
-756 GR
+756 GGK

>member
-1 MGWLANR
+1 MGWFANR
-8 RARAAREAGAEGSG
+8 RARAAREAGVKGSEAFSG
-22 AFCGAAGEEEGRG
+22 AVGGDERG
-35 PDAVASVAG
+35 CDAVAPAAG
-44 GSSARERTD
+44 ASSATERTD

-59 LACGAIALLALSGV
+59 LACGAIALLVLSAV
-73 LAMEGCAAVSTG
+73 LAMEGCATVSTD
-85 AESSAA
+85 AENSAA

-106 SFEGVAAAF
+106 SFEEVAAAF
-115 DESALDLDY
+115 DESALDLGY

-139 VITLSGDSASV
+139 VIALSGDSVSV
-150 QGTGAQVSAGG
+150 QGTGAQASADG

-176 TDGQLLVDAGDDDK
+176 ADGQLLVDAGDDDK

-195 AGATIHN
+195 AGATVRN
-202 EDCPAIYVR
+202 EDGPAVYVR
-211 NADKCFVTLGAGTE
+211 NADKCFVTLDEGAE
-225 NSLSDGASYV
+225 NNLSDGPSYA

-258 GTLNVTGTYRHA
+258 GTLSVTSAYRHA

-275 DLVVVSGTYNVS
+275 DFAVVSGTYNIS
-287 AVEDGLRGRDCVK
+287 AVEDGLRGRDSVK
-300 IRDGVFAIEAG
+300 IRDGVFSIQAG
-311 GDGIKSNKDDDPVKG
+311 GDGIKSNKDDEPTKG

-373 LLGSAIEV
+373 LLGSVIEV

-394 TVDDGTMNVTSC
+394 TVDGGIMNVTSC

-456 PGAPGQGDGVAAP
+456 PGAPGQGGGVAAP
-469 DAGGQA
+469 NAGGQA
-475 PTGAQQGGRAADAAG
+475 PAGMQQGGQAADAAGAQQGGQAPDSAV
-490 MQQGGQAPGA
+490 QQDGQAPGA

-506 GSAPELPTG
+506 GTASGLPAG
-515 GNAAGA
+515 GNVAGA
-521 GNAGGAAGGATDP
+521 GNAGGAAGGAAD
-534 GQQSGNPAAGGG
+534 PAAGGG

-586 VSGPTSDGDGTFDYD
+586 VSGPTSDGDGAFDYD

-616 TGMAQSFTGG
+616 TGMAQSFTSG

-647 GNGNVVASFTATK
+647 GGGNVVASFTAAK
-660 RFGMVLASSPA
+660 RFGMVLSSSPA

-691 DGYTDSGAVN
+691 DGYTDSGTVS
-701 GGSEIAITASCTA
+701 GGETAITASCTA
-714 SAGVGGAGGMD
+714 SAGVGGM
-725 AGGANKAGATGG
+725 GGAGG
-737 MGTGG
+737 MGT
-742 ANGAGDMGGPAAAG
+742 GPAAAG

>member
-1 MGWLANR
+1 MGWFANR
-8 RARAAREAGAEGSG
+8 RARSARETGVEASG
-22 AFCGAAGEEEGRG
+22 AFYRAVGQDEQG
-35 PDAVASVAG
+35 PDVVAPAEG
-44 GSSARERTD
+44 GSSAPQRSD

-59 LACGAIALLALSGV
+59 LACGAIALLALSSV
-73 LAMEGCAAVSTG
+73 LAMEGCAAVSTD
-85 AESSAA
+85 AENSAA
-91 SEQAAAASASDAEYA
+91 SEQAAAANASDVEYA
-106 SFEGVAAAF
+106 SFEEVAAAF

-150 QGTGAQVSAGG
+150 QGAGAQTSAAG

-176 TDGQLLVDAGDDDK
+176 TDGQLMVDTGDDDK

-202 EDCPAIYVR
+202 EDGPAIYVR
-211 NADKCFVTLGAGTE
+211 NADKCFVTLDAGTE
-225 NSLSDGASYV
+225 NSLSDGSSYA
-235 LEDDSDEPYATLF
+235 LESDSDEPYATLF

-258 GTLNVTGTYRHA
+258 GTLNVTSAYRHA

-275 DLVVVSGTYNVS
+275 DLVVVSGTYNIS
-287 AVEDGLRGRDCVK
+287 AVEDGLRGRDSVK
-300 IRDGVFAIEAG
+300 VRDGVFTIQAG
-311 GDGIKSNKDDDPVKG
+311 GDGIKSNKDDDPTKG

-335 DIQAGDD
+335 GIQAGDD

-352 AGGSLTVAANDDAF
+352 AGGSMTVAANDDAF

-373 LLGSAIEV
+373 LLDASIEASV
-381 SAGDDAFHAETKL
+381 GDDAFHAETKL
-394 TVDDGTMNVTSC
+394 TVDGGTVNVTSC

-456 PGAPGQGDGVAAP
+456 PGAPGKGGGVATS
-469 DAGGQA
+469 DAGGQSPA
-475 PTGAQQGGRAADAAG
+475 GAQ
-490 MQQGGQAPGA
+490 QQGGQAPGA

-506 GSAPELPTG
+506 GQAPDAAGAQQDGSAPEPP
-515 GNAAGA
+515 AGD
-521 GNAGGAAGGATDP
+521 NAGGAGGATDP
-534 GQQSGNPAAGGG
+534 GQQGGDLAAGGG
-546 MGQADSNCLI
+546 MGQADSSCLI

-562 LVVDSVGDAIDSN
+562 VVVDSVGDAIDSN

-586 VSGPTSDGDGTFDYD
+586 VSGPTSDGDGAFDYD
-601 GSATVSGG
+601 GSATISGG

-639 GQSVCVVD
+639 GESVCVVD
-647 GNGNVVASFTATK
+647 GSGNVVVSLTATK
-660 RFGMVLASSPA
+660 RFGMVLTSSVA

-677 YTLVIGGEVANANA
+677 YALVIGGEVANANA
-691 DGYTDSGAVN
+691 DGYTDSSTVS
-701 GGSEIAITASCTA
+701 GGSETAITASCTA
-714 SAGVGGAGGMD
+714 SAGMGSAGGL
-725 AGGANKAGATGG
+725 G
-737 MGTGG
+737 
-742 ANGAGDMGGPAAAG
+742 AAG
-756 GR
+756 GK

>member
-1 MGWLANR
+1 MGWFANR
-8 RARAAREAGAEGSG
+8 RARAARESGVEASG
-22 AFCGAAGEEEGRG
+22 AFCRAVGQDEHG
-35 PDAVASVAG
+35 PDVAAPAAG
-44 GSSARERTD
+44 GSSAPQRND

-59 LACGAIALLALSGV
+59 LACGAVALLALSGV
-73 LAMEGCAAVSTG
+73 LAMEGCAAVSTD
-85 AESSAA
+85 AENSAA
-91 SEQAAAASASDAEYA
+91 SEQAAAASASDVEYT
-106 SFEGVAAAF
+106 SFEEVAAAF
-115 DESALDLDY
+115 DESALDLGY

-150 QGTGAQVSAGG
+150 QGAGAQASAGG
-161 VVISSAGTYIVSGEL
+161 VVISSAGMYIVSGEL
-176 TDGQLLVDAGDDDK
+176 TDGQLLIDAGDDDK

-202 EDCPAIYVR
+202 EDGPAIYVR
-211 NADKCFVTLGAGTE
+211 NADKCFVALDAGTE
-225 NSLSDGASYV
+225 NSLSDGSLYA

-248 SRCDLTLNGS
+248 SRCDLTLNVIS
-258 GTLNVTGTYRHA
+258 AYRHA

-275 DLVVVSGTYNVS
+275 DLVVVSGTYNIS
-287 AVEDGLRGRDCVK
+287 AVEDGLRGRDSVK
-300 IRDGVFAIEAG
+300 VRDGVFTIQAG
-311 GDGIKSNKDDDPVKG
+311 GDGIKSNKDDDPTKG

-352 AGGSLTVAANDDAF
+352 AGGLLTVAANDDAF

-373 LLGSAIEV
+373 LLGASMEAG
-381 SAGDDAFHAETKL
+381 AGDDAFHAETKL
-394 TVDDGTMNVTSC
+394 TVDGGTVNVTSC

-456 PGAPGQGDGVAAP
+456 PGAPGKGGGAATP

-475 PTGAQQGGRAADAAG
+475 PAGAQQSGQAPDAAAQQDGRAPGAAG
-490 MQQGGQAPGA
+490 VQQGGQAPDA

-506 GSAPELPTG
+506 GSAPELP
-515 GNAAGA
+515 AGD
-521 GNAGGAAGGATDP
+521 NAGGAGGATDP
-534 GQQSGNPAAGGG
+534 GQQGGDPAAGGG
-546 MGQADSNCLI
+546 AGQADSNCLI

-562 LVVDSVGDAIDSN
+562 VVVD
-575 GNVEVTGGVLL
+575 
-586 VSGPTSDGDGTFDYD
+586 
-601 GSATVSGG
+601 
-609 TVLMVGS
+609 S

-647 GNGNVVASFTATK
+647 GSGNVVASFTATK
-660 RFGMVLASSPA
+660 RFGMVLTSSAA

-677 YTLVIGGEVANANA
+677 YTLVIGGEVENANA
-691 DGYTDSGAVN
+691 DGYTDSGAVS
-701 GGSEIAITASCTA
+701 GGSETTFTASCTA
-714 SAGVGGAGGMD
+714 SAGMGSAGGP
-725 AGGANKAGATGG
+725 G
-737 MGTGG
+737 
-742 ANGAGDMGGPAAAG
+742 AAG
-756 GR
+756 GK

>member
-1 MGWLANR
+1 MGWFANR
-8 RARAAREAGAEGSG
+8 RARAARETGVEASG
-22 AFCGAAGEEEGRG
+22 AFCRAAGRDEQS
-35 PDAVASVAG
+35 PDVAAPAEG
-44 GSSARERTD
+44 GSSAPQRSD

-73 LAMEGCAAVSTG
+73 LAMEGCAAVSTD
-85 AESSAA
+85 AENSAA
-91 SEQAAAASASDAEYA
+91 SEQAAAASASDVEYA
-106 SFEGVAAAF
+106 SFEEVAAAF
-115 DESALDLDY
+115 DESALDLGY

-150 QGTGAQVSAGG
+150 QGAGAQASAAG

-202 EDCPAIYVR
+202 EDGPAIYVR
-211 NADKCFVTLGAGTE
+211 NADKCFATLDAGTE
-225 NSLSDGASYV
+225 NNLSDGSSYA

-258 GTLNVTGTYRHA
+258 GTLNVTSAYRHA

-275 DLVVVSGTYNVS
+275 DLVVVSGTYNIS
-287 AVEDGLRGRDCVK
+287 AVEDGLRGRDSVK
-300 IRDGVFAIEAG
+300 VRDGVFAIQAG
-311 GDGIKSNKDDDPVKG
+311 GDGIKSSKDDDPTKG

-373 LLGSAIEV
+373 LLGASIEAG
-381 SAGDDAFHAETKL
+381 AGDDAFHAETKL
-394 TVDDGTMNVTSC
+394 TVDGGTVNVTSC
-406 NEGYEAEKVYVN
+406 NEGYEAEKIYVN

-456 PGAPGQGDGVAAP
+456 PGAPGKGGGAATP

-475 PTGAQQGGRAADAAG
+475 P
-490 MQQGGQAPGA
+490 

-506 GSAPELPTG
+506 GSAPEPP
-515 GNAAGA
+515 AGD
-521 GNAGGAAGGATDP
+521 NAGGV
-534 GQQSGNPAAGGG
+534 
-546 MGQADSNCLI
+546 GQADSSCLI

-562 LVVDSVGDAIDSN
+562 LVVDSAGDAIDSN
-575 GNVEVTGGVLL
+575 GNIEVTGGVLL
-586 VSGPTSDGDGTFDYD
+586 VSGPTGDGNGAFDYD

-626 TQAFAMTSASGEA
+626 MQAFAMTSASGEA
-639 GQSVCVVD
+639 GQSVGVVD
-647 GNGNVVASFTATK
+647 GSGNVVASFTATK

-671 FAEGGE
+671 FTEGGE

-691 DGYTDSGAVN
+691 DGYTDSSTVS
-701 GGSEIAITASCTA
+701 GGSETAITASCTA
-714 SAGVGGAGGMD
+714 SAGMGV
-725 AGGANKAGATGG
+725 GGANKAGGKDA
-737 MGTGG
+737 
-742 ANGAGDMGGPAAAG
+742 
-756 GR
+756 

>member
-1 MGWLANR
+1 MGWFANR
-8 RARAAREAGAEGSG
+8 RARAARETGVEASG
-22 AFCGAAGEEEGRG
+22 AFCRAAGRDEQS
-35 PDAVASVAG
+35 PDVAAPAEG
-44 GSSARERTD
+44 GSSAPQRSD

-73 LAMEGCAAVSTG
+73 LAMEGCTAVSTD
-85 AESSAA
+85 AENSAA
-91 SEQAAAASASDAEYA
+91 SEQAAAASASDVEYA
-106 SFEGVAAAF
+106 SFEEVAAAF

-150 QGTGAQVSAGG
+150 QGAGAQASAAGA
-161 VVISSAGTYIVSGEL
+161 VISSAGTYIVSGEL

-202 EDCPAIYVR
+202 EDGPAIYVR
-211 NADKCFVTLGAGTE
+211 NADKCFVTLDAGTE
-225 NSLSDGASYV
+225 NSLSDGSSYA

-258 GTLNVTGTYRHA
+258 GTLNVTSAYRYA

-275 DLVVVSGTYNVS
+275 DLVVVSGTYNIS
-287 AVEDGLRGRDCVK
+287 AVEDGLRGRDSVK
-300 IRDGVFAIEAG
+300 VRDGVFTIQAG
-311 GDGIKSNKDDDPVKG
+311 GDGIKSNKDDDPTKG

-373 LLGSAIEV
+373 LLGASIEAG
-381 SAGDDAFHAETKL
+381 AGDDAFHAETKL
-394 TVDDGTMNVTSC
+394 TVDGGTVNVTSC

-418 GGDTHIVASDDG
+418 GGDTHIAASDDG

-456 PGAPGQGDGVAAP
+456 PGAPGKGGGAAAGGDPAAG
-469 DAGGQA
+469 GGQA
-475 PTGAQQGGRAADAAG
+475 PAGAQQGGQVPDAV
-490 MQQGGQAPGA
+490 
-500 AGAQQG
+500 GAQQG
-506 GSAPELPTG
+506 GSAPEPP
-515 GNAAGA
+515 AGD
-521 GNAGGAAGGATDP
+521 NAGGATDP
-534 GQQSGNPAAGGG
+534 GQQGGDPAAGGG
-546 MGQADSNCLI
+546 VGQADSSCLI

-562 LVVDSVGDAIDSN
+562 LVVDSAGDAIDSN
-575 GNVEVTGGVLL
+575 GNIEVTGGVLL
-586 VSGPTSDGDGTFDYD
+586 VSGPTSDGDSAFDYD

-639 GQSVCVVD
+639 GQSACVVD
-647 GNGNVVASFTATK
+647 GSGNVVASFTATK

-671 FAEGGE
+671 FTEGGE
-677 YTLVIGGEVANANA
+677 YTLVIGGEVANVNA
-691 DGYTDSGAVN
+691 DGYTDSSTVS
-701 GGSEIAITASCTA
+701 GGSETAITASCTA
-714 SAGVGGAGGMD
+714 SAGMGGAGGP
-725 AGGANKAGATGG
+725 GA
-737 MGTGG
+737 
-742 ANGAGDMGGPAAAG
+742 AGDA
-756 GR
+756 

>member
-1 MGWLANR
+1 MGWFANR
-8 RARAAREAGAEGSG
+8 RARAARETGVEASG
-22 AFCGAAGEEEGRG
+22 AFCRAVGQDEHG
-35 PDAVASVAG
+35 PDVAAPAPG
-44 GSSARERTD
+44 GSSAPQCND

-59 LACGAIALLALSGV
+59 LACGAITLLALSGV
-73 LAMEGCAAVSTG
+73 LAMEGCAAVSTD
-85 AESSAA
+85 AENSAA
-91 SEQAAAASASDAEYA
+91 SEQAAAASASDVEYA
-106 SFEGVAAAF
+106 SFEEVAAAF

-134 ASSAT
+134 ASSPT
-139 VITLSGDSASV
+139 VITLSGDSTSV
-150 QGTGAQVSAGG
+150 QGAGAQASAAG

-202 EDCPAIYVR
+202 EDGPAIYVR
-211 NADKCFVTLGAGTE
+211 NADKCFVTLDAGTE
-225 NSLSDGASYV
+225 NSLSDGSSYA

-258 GTLNVTGTYRHA
+258 GTLNVTSAYRHA

-275 DLVVVSGTYNVS
+275 DLVVVSGTYNIS
-287 AVEDGLRGRDCVK
+287 AVEDGLRGRDSVK
-300 IRDGVFAIEAG
+300 VRDGVFAIQAG
-311 GDGIKSNKDDDPVKG
+311 GDGIKSNKDDDPTKG

-373 LLGSAIEV
+373 LLGASIEAG
-381 SAGDDAFHAETKL
+381 AGDDAFHAETKL
-394 TVDDGTMNVTSC
+394 TVDGGTVNVTSC
-406 NEGYEAEKVYVN
+406 NEGYEAEKIYVN

-456 PGAPGQGDGVAAP
+456 PGAPGKGGGV
-469 DAGGQA
+469 
-475 PTGAQQGGRAADAAG
+475 
-490 MQQGGQAPGA
+490 A

-506 GSAPELPTG
+506 GSAPELPVDD
-515 GNAAGA
+515 NAYGA
-521 GNAGGAAGGATDP
+521 GRATGS
-534 GQQSGNPAAGGG
+534 GQQGGDPAAGGG

-556 QINGGY
+556 QVNGGY
-562 LVVDSVGDAIDSN
+562 LVIDSAGDAIDSN

-586 VSGPTSDGDGTFDYD
+586 VSGPTSDGNGAFDYD

-616 TGMAQSFTGG
+616 TGMAQSFTSG
-626 TQAFAMTSASGEA
+626 TQAFAMASASGEA

-647 GNGNVVASFTATK
+647 GSGNVVASFTATK

-677 YTLVIGGEVANANA
+677 YTLVIGGEVANVNA
-691 DGYTDSGAVN
+691 DGYTDSSTVS
-701 GGSEIAITASCTA
+701 GGSETAITASCTA
-714 SAGVGGAGGMD
+714 SAGMGV
-725 AGGANKAGATGG
+725 GGANKAGG
-737 MGTGG
+737 MGS
-742 ANGAGDMGGPAAAG
+742 PAAAG
-756 GR
+756 GKDA

>member
-1 MGWLANR
+1 MGWFADR
-8 RARAAREAGAEGSG
+8 RARAAREAEAGDSG
-22 AFCGAAGEEEGRG
+22 AFCGPAGEEEGRG
-35 PDAVASVAG
+35 PDVVASVTG
-44 GSSARERTD
+44 GSSATERTD

-59 LACGAIALLALSGV
+59 LACGVVVLLALSSV

-85 AESSAA
+85 AENSAA
-91 SEQAAAASASDAEYA
+91 SEQAAAASASDVEYA
-106 SFEGVAAAF
+106 SFEEVAAAF

-139 VITLSGDSASV
+139 VITLSGDSAGV
-150 QGTGAQVSAGG
+150 QGTGAQVSADG
-161 VVISSAGTYIVSGEL
+161 VVISSAGTYVVSGEL

-195 AGATIHN
+195 TGATIHN
-202 EDCPAIYVR
+202 EDGPAIYVR
-211 NADKCFVTLGAGTE
+211 NADKCFVTLDAGTE
-225 NSLSDGASYV
+225 NSLSDGSSYA

-258 GTLNVTGTYRHA
+258 GTLNVTSAYRHA

-326 FVSIDGGTF
+326 FVSIDGGVF

-373 LLGSAIEV
+373 LLGSVIEV

-456 PGAPGQGDGVAAP
+456 PGAPGQGGGVAAP
-469 DAGGQA
+469 NAGGQA
-475 PTGAQQGGRAADAAG
+475 PAGMQQGGQAADAAGAQQGGQAPDSAV
-490 MQQGGQAPGA
+490 QQDGQAPGA

-506 GSAPELPTG
+506 GTTPELPAG
-515 GNAAGA
+515 GNAAG
-521 GNAGGAAGGATDP
+521 GAADSAT
-534 GQQSGNPAAGGG
+534 GGG

-586 VSGPTSDGDGTFDYD
+586 VSGPTSDGDGAFDYD

-616 TGMAQSFTGG
+616 TGMAQNFTSG
-626 TQAFAMTSASGEA
+626 TQAFAMTSASGKA

-647 GNGNVVASFTATK
+647 GSGNVVASFTAAK

-677 YTLVIGGEVANANA
+677 YTLFIGGQVANANA
-691 DGYTDSGAVN
+691 DGYTDSGTVS
-701 GGSEIAITASCTA
+701 GGSETAITASCTA
-714 SAGVGGAGGMD
+714 SAGVGGMGGAGGM
-725 AGGANKAGATGG
+725 GA
-737 MGTGG
+737 GG
-742 ANGAGDMGGPAAAG
+742 ANGAGGMGGAG
-756 GR
+756 GPVAGGGK

>member
-1 MGWLANR
+1 MIVVLDFALSSVFGTADSL
-8 RARAAREAGAEGSG
+8 
-22 AFCGAAGEEEGRG
+22 
-35 PDAVASVAG
+35 VASVSTVQFLMCCAASIVLG
-44 GSSARERTD
+44 AA
-53 VRGLTR
+53 V
-59 LACGAIALLALSGV
+59 ACIYMFRHKYSKNFVVTLALLPLIV
-73 LAMEGCAAVSTG
+73 QM
-85 AESSAA
+85 
-91 SEQAAAASASDAEYA
+91 
-106 SFEGVAAAF
+106 
-115 DESALDLDY
+115 
-124 SKRDLDASYD
+124 
-134 ASSAT
+134 
-139 VITLSGDSASV
+139 VITLVNGNLGAGIAVMGVFNLVRQALPTRSTHRSRRLRRRSMKAPLTWIIPSATLMHPMMRRRRPSSRFPAILLACR
-150 QGTGAQVSAGG
+150 GAGAQASAAG
-161 VVISSAGTYIVSGEL
+161 VVISSVGTYIVSGEL

-195 AGATIHN
+195 AGAIIHN
-202 EDCPAIYVR
+202 EDGAAIYVR
-211 NADKCFVTLGAGTE
+211 NADKCFITLDAGTE
-225 NSLSDGASYV
+225 NNLSDGSSYA

-248 SRCDLTLNGS
+248 SLCDLTLNGS
-258 GTLNVTGTYRHA
+258 GTLNVTSAYRHA

-275 DLVVVSGTYNVS
+275 DLVVVSGTYNISV
-287 AVEDGLRGRDCVK
+287 VEDGLRGHDSVK
-300 IRDGVFAIEAG
+300 VRDGVFTIQAD
-311 GDGIKSNKDDDPVKG
+311 GDGIKSNKDDDPTKG
-326 FVSIDGGTF
+326 FVSIDGGAF

-352 AGGSLTVAANDDAF
+352 AGGSMVVAANDDAF

-373 LLGSAIEV
+373 LMGASIEA

-394 TVDDGTMNVTSC
+394 TVDGGTVNVTSC

-456 PGAPGQGDGVAAP
+456 PGALGKGGGAATP

-475 PTGAQQGGRAADAAG
+475 PAGARQGGQAPDSAAQQDGRAPGAAG
-490 MQQGGQAPGA
+490 VQQGGQAPDA

-506 GSAPELPTG
+506 GSAPEPP
-515 GNAAGA
+515 AGD
-521 GNAGGAAGGATDP
+521 NAGGAGGATDP
-534 GQQSGNPAAGGG
+534 RQQGGDPAAGGG
-546 MGQADSNCLI
+546 VGQADNSCLI

-562 LVVDSVGDAIDSN
+562 VVVDSVGDAIDSN

-586 VSGPTSDGDGTFDYD
+586 VSGPTSDGDGAFDYD
-601 GSATVSGG
+601 GSATISGG

-626 TQAFAMTSASGEA
+626 TQAFAMASASGEA

-647 GNGNVVASFTATK
+647 GSGNVVTPFTATK
-660 RFGMVLASSPA
+660 RFGMVLTSSPA

-691 DGYTDSGAVN
+691 DSYTDSGAVS
-701 GGSEIAITASCTA
+701 GGSETAITASCTA

-725 AGGANKAGATGG
+725 AGGANGAGGI
-737 MGTGG
+737 GG
-742 ANGAGDMGGPAAAG
+742 AGGPAAG
-756 GR
+756 GGK

>member
-1 MGWLANR
+1 MGWFANR
-8 RARAAREAGAEGSG
+8 RARAARETGVEASG
-22 AFCGAAGEEEGRG
+22 AFCRAAGRDERG
-35 PDAVASVAG
+35 PDVAAPAAG
-44 GSSARERTD
+44 GSSAPQRND

-73 LAMEGCAAVSTG
+73 LAMEGCAAVSTD
-85 AESSAA
+85 AENSAA
-91 SEQAAAASASDAEYA
+91 SEQAAAVIASDTEYA
-106 SFEGVAAAF
+106 SFEEVAAAF

-150 QGTGAQVSAGG
+150 QGAGAQASVAG

-202 EDCPAIYVR
+202 EDGPAIYVR
-211 NADKCFVTLGAGTE
+211 NADKCFVTLDAGTE
-225 NSLSDGASYV
+225 NSLSDGSSYA
-235 LEDDSDEPYATLF
+235 LESDSDEPYATLF

-258 GTLNVTGTYRHA
+258 GMLNVTSAYRHA

-275 DLVVVSGTYNVS
+275 DLVVVSGTYNIS
-287 AVEDGLRGRDCVK
+287 AVEDGLRGRDSVK
-300 IRDGVFAIEAG
+300 VRDGVFAIQAG
-311 GDGIKSNKDDDPVKG
+311 GDGIKSNKDDDSTKG

-335 DIQAGDD
+335 GIQAGDD

-352 AGGSLTVAANDDAF
+352 AGGSMAVAANDDAF

-373 LLGSAIEV
+373 LLGASMEAG
-381 SAGDDAFHAETKL
+381 AGDDAFHAETKL
-394 TVDDGTMNVTSC
+394 TVDGGTVNVTSC

-430 VNASAADLSDDADA
+430 VNASAADLSDDANA

-456 PGAPGQGDGVAAP
+456 PGAPGKGGGAATP

-475 PTGAQQGGRAADAAG
+475 PAGAQQSGQAPDAAA
-490 MQQGGQAPGA
+490 QQGGQAPGAAGVQQGGQAPDA

-506 GSAPELPTG
+506 GSAPEPP
-515 GNAAGA
+515 ASD
-521 GNAGGAAGGATDP
+521 NAGGAGVIDP
-534 GQQSGNPAAGGG
+534 GQQGGGPAAGGG
-546 MGQADSNCLI
+546 VGQADSSCLI

-562 LVVDSVGDAIDSN
+562 VVVDSVGDAIDSN

-586 VSGPTSDGDGTFDYD
+586 VSGPTSDGDGAFDYD
-601 GSATVSGG
+601 GGATISGG

-647 GNGNVVASFTATK
+647 GSGNVVTSFTATK
-660 RFGMVLASSPA
+660 RFGMVLTSSPA

-691 DGYTDSGAVN
+691 DGYTDSSTVS
-701 GGSEIAITASCTA
+701 GGSEATFTASCTA
-714 SAGVGGAGGMD
+714 SAGMGGAGGP
-725 AGGANKAGATGG
+725 G
-737 MGTGG
+737 
-742 ANGAGDMGGPAAAG
+742 AAG
-756 GR
+756 GK

>member
-1 MGWLANR
+1 MGWFANR
-8 RARAAREAGAEGSG
+8 RARAAREIGVEASG
-22 AFCGAAGEEEGRG
+22 AFCRAAGQDEHG
-35 PDAVASVAG
+35 PDVATPAPG
-44 GSSARERTD
+44 GSSAPQRND

-73 LAMEGCAAVSTG
+73 LAMEGCAAVSTD
-85 AESSAA
+85 AENSAA
-91 SEQAAAASASDAEYA
+91 SEQAAAASASDVGYA
-106 SFEGVAAAF
+106 SFEEVAAAF

-134 ASSAT
+134 ASSPT
-139 VITLSGDSASV
+139 VITLSGDSTSV
-150 QGTGAQVSAGG
+150 QGAGAQASAAG

-202 EDCPAIYVR
+202 EDGPAIYVR
-211 NADKCFVTLGAGTE
+211 NADKCFVTLDAGTE
-225 NSLSDGASYV
+225 NSLSDGASYA

-258 GTLNVTGTYRHA
+258 GTLNVTSAYRHA

-275 DLVVVSGTYNVS
+275 DLVVVSGTYNIS
-287 AVEDGLRGRDCVK
+287 AVEDGLRGRDSVK
-300 IRDGVFAIEAG
+300 VRDGVFTIQAG
-311 GDGIKSNKDDDPVKG
+311 GDGIKSNKDDDPTKG

-352 AGGSLTVAANDDAF
+352 AGGLLTVAANDDAF

-373 LLGSAIEV
+373 LLGASMEAG
-381 SAGDDAFHAETKL
+381 AGDDAFHAETKL
-394 TVDDGTMNVTSC
+394 TVDGGTVNVTSC

-456 PGAPGQGDGVAAP
+456 PGAPGKGGGAATP

-475 PTGAQQGGRAADAAG
+475 PAGAQQSGQAPDAAAQQDGRAPGAAG
-490 MQQGGQAPGA
+490 VQQGGQAPDA

-506 GSAPELPTG
+506 GSAPEPP
-515 GNAAGA
+515 ASD
-521 GNAGGAAGGATDP
+521 NAGGAGVIDP
-534 GQQSGNPAAGGG
+534 GQQGGGPAAGGG
-546 MGQADSNCLI
+546 VGQADSSCLI

-562 LVVDSVGDAIDSN
+562 VVVDSVGDAIDSN

-586 VSGPTSDGDGTFDYD
+586 VSGPTSDGDGAFDYD
-601 GSATVSGG
+601 GGATISGG

-647 GNGNVVASFTATK
+647 GSGNVVTSFTATK
-660 RFGMVLASSPA
+660 RFGMVLTSSPA

-691 DGYTDSGAVN
+691 DGYTDSSTVS
-701 GGSEIAITASCTA
+701 GGSEATFTASCTA
-714 SAGVGGAGGMD
+714 SAGMGGAGGP
-725 AGGANKAGATGG
+725 G
-737 MGTGG
+737 
-742 ANGAGDMGGPAAAG
+742 AAG
-756 GR
+756 GK

>member
-1 MGWLANR
+1 MGWFADR
-8 RARAAREAGAEGSG
+8 RARAAREAGAGDSG

-35 PDAVASVAG
+35 PDAVASAAG
-44 GSSARERTD
+44 GSSATERTD

-59 LACGAIALLALSGV
+59 LACGAIALLALSGM

-85 AESSAA
+85 AENSAA
-91 SEQAAAASASDAEYA
+91 SEQAAAASASDAEHA
-106 SFEGVAAAF
+106 SFEEVAAAF

-150 QGTGAQVSAGG
+150 QGTGAQASADG
-161 VVISSAGTYIVSGEL
+161 VVISSAGTYVVSGEL
-176 TDGQLLVDAGDDDK
+176 TDGQLLVDTGDDDK

-202 EDCPAIYVR
+202 EDGPAIYVH
-211 NADKCFVTLGAGTE
+211 NADKCFVTLDAGTE
-225 NSLSDGASYV
+225 NNLSDGASYV

-258 GTLNVTGTYRHA
+258 GTLNVTSAYRRA

-275 DLVVVSGTYNVS
+275 DLIVASGTYNIS
-287 AVEDGLRGRDCVK
+287 AVEDGLRGRDSVK
-300 IRDGVFAIEAG
+300 IRDGVFDIEAG
-311 GDGIKSNKDDDPVKG
+311 GDGIKSNKDDDPTKG

-352 AGGSLTVAANDDAF
+352 AGGSMTVAANDDAF

-373 LLGSAIEV
+373 LLGASIEA

-394 TVDDGTMNVTSC
+394 TVDDGAVNVTSC

-430 VNASAADLSDDADA
+430 LNASAADLSDDADA

-456 PGAPGQGDGVAAP
+456 PGAPGQGDGAAAP
-469 DAGGQA
+469 NAGGQA
-475 PTGAQQGGRAADAAG
+475 PAGAQQSGQAPDAAAQQDG
-490 MQQGGQAPGA
+490 QAPGAAGVQQGGQVLDA

-506 GSAPELPTG
+506 GSAPELP
-515 GNAAGA
+515 AGD
-521 GNAGGAAGGATDP
+521 NAGGAGGATDP
-534 GQQSGNPAAGGG
+534 GQQGGDPAAGAGV
-546 MGQADSNCLI
+546 GQADSSCLI

-586 VSGPTSDGDGTFDYD
+586 VSGPTSDGDGAFDYD
-601 GSATVSGG
+601 GSATISGG

-639 GQSVCVVD
+639 GESVCVVD
-647 GNGNVVASFTATK
+647 GSGNVVVSLTATK
-660 RFGMVLASSPA
+660 RFDMVLASSPA
-671 FAEGGE
+671 FTEGGE

-691 DGYTDSGAVN
+691 DGYTDSSTVS
-701 GGSEIAITASCTA
+701 GGSEATFTASCTA
-714 SAGVGGAGGMD
+714 SAGMGGAGGP
-725 AGGANKAGATGG
+725 G
-737 MGTGG
+737 
-742 ANGAGDMGGPAAAG
+742 AAG
-756 GR
+756 GK

>member
-1 MGWLANR
+1 MGWFANR
-8 RARAAREAGAEGSG
+8 RVRAARETGVEASG
-22 AFCGAAGEEEGRG
+22 AFCRAAGRDERG
-35 PDAVASVAG
+35 PDVAAPAAG
-44 GSSARERTD
+44 GSSATERTD

-59 LACGAIALLALSGV
+59 LACGAVALLALSVV
-73 LAMEGCAAVSTG
+73 LAMEGCAAVSTD
-85 AESSAA
+85 AENSAA
-91 SEQAAAASASDAEYA
+91 SEQAAAASASDVEYA
-106 SFEGVAAAF
+106 SFEEVAAAF

-150 QGTGAQVSAGG
+150 QGAGAQASAAG

-202 EDCPAIYVR
+202 EDGPAIYVR
-211 NADKCFVTLGAGTE
+211 NADKCFVTLDAGTE
-225 NSLSDGASYV
+225 NNLSDGSSYA

-258 GTLNVTGTYRHA
+258 GTLNVTSAYRHA

-275 DLVVVSGTYNVS
+275 DLVVVSGTYNIS
-287 AVEDGLRGRDCVK
+287 AVEDGLRGRDSVK
-300 IRDGVFAIEAG
+300 VRDGVFTIQAG
-311 GDGIKSNKDDDPVKG
+311 GDGIKSNKDDDPTKG

-352 AGGSLTVAANDDAF
+352 AGGLLTVAANDDAF

-373 LLGSAIEV
+373 LLGASIEA
-381 SAGDDAFHAETKL
+381 SAGDDAFHAETNL
-394 TVDDGTMNVTSC
+394 TVDGGTVNVTSC

-456 PGAPGQGDGVAAP
+456 PGAPGKGGGAAMP
-469 DAGGQA
+469 DTGGQA
-475 PTGAQQGGRAADAAG
+475 PAGAQQSGQAPDAAAQQG
-490 MQQGGQAPGA
+490 RQAPGAAGVQQGGQAPDA
-500 AGAQQG
+500 VGAQQG
-506 GSAPELPTG
+506 GSAPEPP
-515 GNAAGA
+515 AGD
-521 GNAGGAAGGATDP
+521 NAGGAGVIDP
-534 GQQSGNPAAGGG
+534 GQQGGDPAAGGG
-546 MGQADSNCLI
+546 VGQADSSCLI

-586 VSGPTSDGDGTFDYD
+586 VSGPTSDGDGAFDYD
-601 GSATVSGG
+601 GSATISGG

-626 TQAFAMTSASGEA
+626 TQAFAMTSAIGEA

-647 GNGNVVASFTATK
+647 GSGNVVASFAATK
-660 RFGMVLASSPA
+660 RFDMVLASSPA

-677 YTLVIGGEVANANA
+677 YALVIGGEVANANA
-691 DGYTDSGAVN
+691 DGCTDSSTVS
-701 GGSEIAITASCTA
+701 GGSETAITASCTA
-714 SAGVGGAGGMD
+714 SAGMGSAGGS
-725 AGGANKAGATGG
+725 G
-737 MGTGG
+737 
-742 ANGAGDMGGPAAAG
+742 AAG
-756 GR
+756 GK

>member
-1 MGWLANR
+1 MGWFANR
-8 RARAAREAGAEGSG
+8 RARAARETGVEASG
-22 AFCGAAGEEEGRG
+22 AFCRAAGRDERG
-35 PDAVASVAG
+35 PDVAAPAAG
-44 GSSARERTD
+44 GSSAPQRND

-73 LAMEGCAAVSTG
+73 LAMEGCAAVSTD
-85 AESSAA
+85 AENSAA
-91 SEQAAAASASDAEYA
+91 SEQAAAASASDVEYA
-106 SFEGVAAAF
+106 SFEEVAAAF

-150 QGTGAQVSAGG
+150 QGAGAQASAAG

-202 EDCPAIYVR
+202 EDAPAIYVR
-211 NADKCFVTLGAGTE
+211 NADKCFVTLDAGTE
-225 NSLSDGASYV
+225 NNLSDGSSYA

-258 GTLNVTGTYRHA
+258 GTLNVTSAYRHA

-275 DLVVVSGTYNVS
+275 DLVVVSGTYNIS
-287 AVEDGLRGRDCVK
+287 AVEDGLRGHDSVK
-300 IRDGVFAIEAG
+300 VRDGVFAIQAG
-311 GDGIKSNKDDDPVKG
+311 GDGIKSNKDDDPTKG

-352 AGGSLTVAANDDAF
+352 AGGSMAVAANDDAF

-373 LLGSAIEV
+373 LLGASMEAG
-381 SAGDDAFHAETKL
+381 AGDDAFHAETKL
-394 TVDDGTMNVTSC
+394 TVDGGTVNVTSC

-456 PGAPGQGDGVAAP
+456 PGAPGKGGGAATP

-475 PTGAQQGGRAADAAG
+475 PAGAQQSGQAPDAAA
-490 MQQGGQAPGA
+490 QQGGQAPGAAGVQQGGQAPDA

-506 GSAPELPTG
+506 GSAPEPP
-515 GNAAGA
+515 ASD
-521 GNAGGAAGGATDP
+521 NAGGAGVIDP
-534 GQQSGNPAAGGG
+534 GQQGGGPAAGGG
-546 MGQADSNCLI
+546 VGQADSSCLI

-562 LVVDSVGDAIDSN
+562 VVVDSVGDAIDSN

-586 VSGPTSDGDGTFDYD
+586 VSGPTSDGDGAFDYD
-601 GSATVSGG
+601 GGATISGG

-647 GNGNVVASFTATK
+647 GSGNVVTSFTATK
-660 RFGMVLASSPA
+660 RFGMVLTSSPA

-691 DGYTDSGAVN
+691 DGYTDSSTVS
-701 GGSEIAITASCTA
+701 GGSEATFTASCTA
-714 SAGVGGAGGMD
+714 SAGMGGAGGP
-725 AGGANKAGATGG
+725 G
-737 MGTGG
+737 
-742 ANGAGDMGGPAAAG
+742 AAG
-756 GR
+756 GK